1 VKEESR
7 MAEATSTTTPHGV
20 EAPDAGVWN
29 IDAAHSSVS
38 FVARHMMVS
47 KVRGHFGQF
56 SGQIHVADNVEGSW
70 AEVTIDPSSITTGV
84 EMRDNHLRSADFF
97 EIEKFPDM
105 KFRSTKVERT
115 GPSSLKVAGALT
127 IRDVTRPVVLDVD
140 YEGLI
145 PDPRFGARVAFSA
158 STQINREDW
167 GITWNQA
174 LETGGV
180 VVGKTVRIELDVAAV
195 PAKEQI
201 EAA

>member
-1 VKEESR
+1 
-7 MAEATSTTTPHGV
+7 MAEATGIRTLEGV
-20 EAPDAGVWN
+20 DAPGAGVWN
-29 IDAAHSSVS
+29 IDPAHSSVS

-47 KVRGHFGQF
+47 KVRGHFTQF
-56 SGQIHVADNVEGSW
+56 SGQIHVADDVEGSW
-70 AEVTIDPSSITTGV
+70 AEVTIDPNSITTGT

-97 EIEKFPDM
+97 EIEKFPEM

-115 GPSSLKVAGALT
+115 GPTSLRVVGALT
-127 IRDVTRPVVLDVD
+127 IRDVTRPVELDVD

-145 PDPRFGARVAFSA
+145 PDPRFGTRVAFSA

-180 VVGKTVRIELDVAAV
+180 LVGKTVKIELDVAAV
-195 PAKEQI
+195 PANAQT